1 MFLLHFI
8 NVELSAHILYASV
21 PQGIDSDTK
30 GILLLDQSVEI
41 PADYICVGT
50 AAQFLSLKPAYG
62 QEPAGTYFLSG
73 EESDIPK
80 LSGFSCNILLS
91 GLSLSQIYNKLFDR
105 ICTWK
110 KWTELLNKN
119 QGAGLKQLLQR
130 SSRLIDASICIMNS
144 NYKIITASIRQQ
156 DSSFFESCDDI
167 PLAAQEIIDC
177 LVLKHEAC
185 SAPAYLEERDGYIYC
200 LVPVSVKHEFLGFLY
215 GCIQQNSSLLQSM
228 MFTLA
233 HELSVRLMESSSQK
247 SALSFQEIAKLLFLE
262 TPPDY
267 EHIQIMLQNLP
278 KPPRKYMRVI
288 LTRLD
293 SPLNREL
300 ELKQLCG
307 ELNCLFPAHHTA
319 VLNDCILILI
329 SSRLAS
335 CSFPAD
341 EDAVE
346 EILERYQA
354 TALISHACMSAKA
367 LRISY
372 LKCIKLLPIILNVR
386 SDSFKRLSYFGRYS
400 LYLTVDLC
408 ANHMKDDFGSDD
420 IIYLCSPAVLTL
432 TRYDQAFDCNLRDV
446 LFTYLLNG
454 RNIAETS
461 KVMFMHRNTTI
472 YKINKIKELIQHS
485 LDKPYYRFHL
495 MFSCML
501 IRYYEKHQKH
511 SLNLSPFIRDDY
523 KYI

>member
-8 NVELSAHILYASV
+8 NVELSAHILYESV
-21 PQGIDSDTK
+21 LQGIDSDTR
-30 GILLLDQSVEI
+30 GILLLDQSLETA
-41 PADYICVGT
+41 ADYICVGT
-50 AAQFLSLKPAYG
+50 AAQFLNLAASSG
-62 QEPAGTYFLSG
+62 QYPVGTYFLSG

-91 GLSLSQIYNKLFDR
+91 GLSLSPLYNKLFDC

-110 KWTELLNKN
+110 KWTELLNIN
-119 QGAGLKQLLQR
+119 HDAGLKQLLQR

-156 DSSFFESCDDI
+156 DSLFFESCDEV
-167 PLAAQEIIDC
+167 PFEAQEIIDC
-177 LVLKHEAC
+177 LIRQNKARF
-185 SAPAYLEERDGYIYC
+185 APSYLEERNGYVYC

-215 GCIQQNSSLLQSM
+215 GCIQQNGSLLQSM

-233 HELSVRLMESSSQK
+233 HELSARLQESSTQK

-262 TPPDY
+262 TPPDF

-278 KPPRKYMRVI
+278 KPPRKYMRII
-288 LTRLD
+288 LVRPD
-293 SPLNREL
+293 FPLNRDT
-300 ELKQLCG
+300 ELKQLYG
-307 ELNCLFPAHHTA
+307 ELKCLFPSHHTA
-319 VLNDCILILI
+319 LLGDGILILI
-329 SSRLAS
+329 SSRLAA
-335 CSFPAD
+335 CAFPAD

-354 TALISHACMSAKA
+354 TALISHACMSAKS

-372 LKCIKLLPIILNVR
+372 LKCIKLFSIILNVR

-400 LYLTVDLC
+400 LYLNIDLC

-472 YKINKIKELIQHS
+472 YKINKIKELIHHS
-485 LDKPYYRFHL
+485 LDDPYYRFHL
-495 MFSCML
+495 IFSCMV

-523 KYI
+523 KCY